1 MWQAGEGDFVISQYK
16 TCWGWLAA
24 QDNTWLEVFDGRWSH
39 CHQWS
44 GCPTWQLSR
53 YCLGL
58 TPREDLA
65 TRAFEYCKLPARG
78 VEGTGKL
85 PVAGGGTVE
94 VRFGEDFAEYTPDVD
109 ITVYKNGVPC
119 TVKAGESKMF

>member
-1 MWQAGEGDFVISQYK
+1 MV
-16 TCWGWLAA
+16 
-24 QDNTWLEVFDGRWSH
+24 GR
-39 CHQWS
+39 
-44 GCPTWQLSR
+44 PTWQLSR

-65 TRAFEYCKLPARG
+65 PRAFEYCKLPARRG
-78 VEGTGKL
+78 RGHGQTA
-85 PVAGGGTVE
+85 VAGGGTVE

-109 ITVYKNGVPC
+109 IIVYKNGVPC

>member
-1 MWQAGEGDFVISQYK
+1 MK
-16 TCWGWLAA
+16 
-24 QDNTWLEVFDGRWSH
+24 H
-39 CHQWS
+39 CL
-44 GCPTWQLSR
+44 TVLLFA
-53 YCLGL
+53 LGAL
-58 TPREDLA
+58 
-65 TRAFEYCKLPARG
+65 
-78 VEGTGKL
+78 L